1 MVTIMKKI
9 NLCLLGASGAV
20 GQEMLKVLEEKNF
33 PIEKLKLLG
42 NSSAGQKV
50 SFKGESYTI
59 EKVSKDSFKDMDIT
73 LVAVGADESKKYSPL
88 AAAAG
93 SIVIDNSSAFRMDK
107 DVPLVVPEVNPE
119 DIANRKKGIIANP
132 NCSTI
137 IALVVLAPLHK
148 YGKITR
154 VIASTYQAVSGAGK
168 AGMDELKENIPIS
181 NSIQFDTA
189 YRFFR

>member
-1 MVTIMKKI
+1 MKKI

-33 PIEKLKLLG
+33 PIENLRLLG

-50 SFKGESYTI
+50 SFKGQDYTI

-107 DVPLVVPEVNPE
+107 NVPLVLSKSTPDGQKLYGLLNPVLLRKQVASFPNARLHALLDSLPE
-119 DIANRKKGIIANP
+119 DANGILIYA
-132 NCSTI
+132 T
-137 IALVVLAPLHK
+137 
-148 YGKITR
+148 
-154 VIASTYQAVSGAGK
+154 
-168 AGMDELKENIPIS
+168 LK
-181 NSIQFDTA
+181 
-189 YRFFR
+189 